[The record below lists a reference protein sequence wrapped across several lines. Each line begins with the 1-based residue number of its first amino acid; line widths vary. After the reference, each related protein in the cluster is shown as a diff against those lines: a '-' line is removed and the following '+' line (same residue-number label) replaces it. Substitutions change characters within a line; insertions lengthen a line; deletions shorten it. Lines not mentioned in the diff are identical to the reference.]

1 MRHVKALG
9 LLVDLA
15 LVVPQFALAGD
26 KKHEIGLLVG
36 NLSPSGELATDLV
49 LGGETLPGT
58 LELDSA
64 TGYGI
69 AYQYRL
75 NEKFSLGAALLWS
88 KHDVLVWTLP
98 ESGMIGSTTFTPL
111 LMDGNFHLFRKHKSV
126 DFYVGPTVGYAM
138 WGDLQPKDIA
148 VEFGIE
154 EPRKLKSNFIYGANL
169 GFDFPF
175 YGTWAFN
182 VGLRYLWVKAELES
196 AGAQGIDS
204 IDVNPLIIAVGI
216 SYRF

>member
-1 MRHVKALG
+1 MRLVKALV
-9 LLVDLA
+9 LIVVLA
-15 LVVPQFALAGD
+15 FVIPQFALAGD
-26 KKHEIGLLVG
+26 KKHEIGVLVG
-36 NLSPSGELATDLV
+36 NLSPSGELATDLI

-64 TGYGI
+64 TGFGI

-111 LMDGNFHLFRKHKSV
+111 LIDGNFHLFRKHKSV

-148 VEFGIE
+148 VEFDIT
-154 EPRKLKSNFIYGANL
+154 EPQKLKSNLVYGVNFGL
-169 GFDFPF
+169 DVPF
-175 YGTWAFN
+175 KSVWAFN
-182 VGLRYLWVKAELES
+182 ANVRYLWAKVEPDS
-196 AGAQGIDS
+196 ADAQS
-204 IDVNPLIIAVGI
+204 IDVDPLLIAVGI
-216 SYRF
+216 SYKF